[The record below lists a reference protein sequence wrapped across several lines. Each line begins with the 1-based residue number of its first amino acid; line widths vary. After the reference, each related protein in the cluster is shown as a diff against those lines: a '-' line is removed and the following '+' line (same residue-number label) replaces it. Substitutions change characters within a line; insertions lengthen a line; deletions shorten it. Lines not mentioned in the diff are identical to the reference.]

1 MGASEIASETTASEE
16 VRVPR
21 RRRRSFRVWFR
32 ELGWR
37 YLVGLAAVAFALYP
51 IAWTLSASFNV
62 RSTLS
67 GSRFIPEGVTLDNFK
82 ALFNNDLLPVDKWIL
97 NSWYI
102 AIIVAV
108 LQLAMSTLAAY
119 AFARLRWRGR
129 RAGLLTLLLIQMFP
143 QFLAFVAILLFLQQ
157 VGDIFPG
164 LGLGTHAGLILVYLG
179 GSLGVNTWLLKGFMD
194 SIPGSLDEAAVMD
207 GATDWQVFSRVV
219 LPLTRPVLAVVFIV
233 TFVFVYGEYI
243 LASILLSNV
252 QLYTLPVGLQLF
264 VTGNYTAQWGSLA
277 AAALLGAFPI
287 VIVYLFMQDQIVSG
301 LTQGAVKG

>member
-1 MGASEIASETTASEE
+1 MAASEIATETAASQE
-16 VRVPR
+16 VRKPLR
-21 RRRRSFRVWFR
+21 RRRPFRVWFR

-37 YLVGLAAVAFALYP
+37 YLVGLIAVAFAIYP
-51 IAWTLSASFNV
+51 IAWILSASINV

-67 GSRFIPEGVTLDNFK
+67 GSKFIPEGTTLDNFK
-82 ALFNNDLLPVDKWIL
+82 ALFDNPLLPVHKWIL

-102 AIIVAV
+102 ALVVAG

-119 AFARLRWRGR
+119 AFSRLRWRGR
-129 RAGLLTLLLIQMFP
+129 RVGLLALLLIQMFP

-164 LGLGTHAGLILVYLG
+164 IGLGTHAGLIVVYLG

-219 LPLTRPVLAVVFIV
+219 FPLTRPVLAVVFIV

>member
-1 MGASEIASETTASEE
+1 M
-16 VRVPR
+16 PR

-301 LTQGAVKG
+301 LTQGAVKE

>member
-1 MGASEIASETTASEE
+1 MAASETTTDALERE
-16 VRVPR
+16 AAAFATR
-21 RRRRSFRVWFR
+21 RRRPVRVWLR
-32 ELGWR
+32 DLGWR
-37 YLVGLAAVAFALYP
+37 YMVGLLAVAFALYP
-51 IAWTLSASFNV
+51 VAWILSASFNE

-67 GSRFIPEGVTLDNFK
+67 GSRFIPEGTTLDNFK
-82 ALFNNDLLPVDKWIL
+82 ALFDNPLLPVGKWIL

-102 AIIVAV
+102 ALVVAV

-119 AFARLRWRGR
+119 SFSRLRWTGR
-129 RAGLLTLLLIQMFP
+129 RVGLLALLLIQMFP
-143 QFLAFVAILLFLQQ
+143 QFLAFVAILLLLQQ

-164 LGLGTHAGLILVYLG
+164 IGLGTHAGLILVYLG

-207 GATDWQVFSRVV
+207 GATDFQIFARVV
-219 LPLTRPVLAVVFIV
+219 FPLTRPVLAVVFIV

-252 QLYTLPVGLQLF
+252 QEYTLPVGLQLF

-277 AAALLGAFPI
+277 AAALLGALPI